1 MNGRGNTVSAWF
13 RLVWKDS
20 PLSLGFIVALSLVNA
35 ALVAAFP
42 WLWQYLVDTVGASAD
57 PVRMRELALWMVAV
71 GLMQTTVYIA
81 LQSIRSIMNCRI
93 QWRARRRVFEHVSQL
108 DQAFYRRWRSGD
120 LVTRL
125 TDDCSDKLSWFL
137 CSGVFRALEASLV
150 VIACLTA
157 MASID
162 LTLTLWVVI
171 PLPILI
177 IGQAGAQS
185 ALEKRYAAVQSAI
198 SGINDELSATFGG
211 IRIVQ
216 ACGLA
221 PTARERF
228 VAQAEAQRTAEVRTA
243 VIQQLIGLMYGY
255 GWQVAVVALL
265 IAGGSH
271 VITGQLSLGEF
282 VAFEGFVMTLVWPMF
297 DVGMFVSR
305 YKQTFVTLGRLD
317 ELLAEPLPPP
327 ATGTA
332 RAVDSRLGVAG
343 AAVRAADGAE
353 LLRDIDL
360 DLQPGELVAVVGAV
374 GSGKSTLMELLA
386 GARAPSEGEVRI
398 GGEPV
403 GRLDVS
409 ALRDSVGYVP
419 QDPILI
425 SATLEENI
433 LLGREPEAGALE
445 RALEISRLAQDL
457 DAFPHGLQTA
467 VGERG
472 VTLSGGQQQRVGL
485 ARALVG
491 APQILL
497 LDDATAALDADTEA
511 AFWSQLEALLPDVT
525 AVVVTHRVATI
536 QRADRVLV
544 LEEGR
549 AAQLGPHDDLAGTE
563 GPFRRIYGGYAA
575 IEQVGAL
582 SGAFTALGAVRAS
595 EP

>member
-1 MNGRGNTVSAWF
+1 MSGKANTVATWF

-20 PLSLGFIVALSLVNA
+20 RGALAFIVALSFVNA
-35 ALVAAFP
+35 VLVTTFP
-42 WLWQYLVDTVGASAD
+42 WLWQYLVDTVRASAD
-57 PVRMRELALWMVAV
+57 PVRMKELALWMVAV
-71 GLMQTTVYIA
+71 GLMQTTVYVA
-81 LQSIRSIMNCRI
+81 LQGTRSVMNCRI
-93 QWRARRRVFEHVSQL
+93 QWRARNRVFEHVSQL
-108 DQAFYRRWRSGD
+108 DQDFYRRWRAGD

-150 VIACLTA
+150 VIACVVA

-185 ALEKRYAAVQSAI
+185 ALQKRYSEVQRAI

-228 VAQAEAQRTAEVRTA
+228 VEQAEAQRKAEVRTA
-243 VIQQLIGLMYGY
+243 LIQQLIGLMYGY

-271 VITGQLSLGEF
+271 VISGDLTLGQF
-282 VAFEGFVMTLVWPMF
+282 VAFEGFVMTLIWPMF

-317 ELLAEPLPPP
+317 RLLAEPAPPTP
-327 ATGTA
+327 TGTGI
-332 RAVDSRLGVAG
+332 AVDGRLAVSGAG
-343 AAVRAADGAE
+343 VRAGDGAE
-353 LLRDIDL
+353 LLQDIDL
-360 DLQPGELVAVVGAV
+360 GLLPGELLAVVGGV
-374 GSGKSTLMELLA
+374 GSGKSVLMELLA
-386 GARAPSEGEVRI
+386 GARTPATGEVRI
-398 GGEPV
+398 GGLPV
-403 GRLDVS
+403 GELESS
-409 ALRDSVGYVP
+409 ALRRSIGYAP
-419 QDPILI
+419 QDPVLV
-425 SATLEENI
+425 SSTLRENI
-433 LLGREPEAGALE
+433 LLGREPADGALE
-445 RALEISRLAQDL
+445 RALQVSRLSQDL
-457 DAFPHGLQTA
+457 GAFSDGLDTV

-491 APQILL
+491 APRILL

-511 AFWSQLEALLPDVT
+511 AFWAQLEAVLPDVT

-544 LEEGR
+544 LEGGR
-549 AAQLGPHDDLAGTE
+549 AAQLGAHAELAGTD

-575 IEQVGAL
+575 SEQVGAM
-582 SGAFTALGAVRAS
+582 SGSFRAS

>member
-228 VAQAEAQRTAEVRTA
+228 
-243 VIQQLIGLMYGY
+243 
-255 GWQVAVVALL
+255 
-265 IAGGSH
+265 
-271 VITGQLSLGEF
+271 
-282 VAFEGFVMTLVWPMF
+282 
-297 DVGMFVSR
+297 
-305 YKQTFVTLGRLD
+305 LGRD
-317 ELLAEPLPPP
+317 C
-327 ATGTA
+327 
-332 RAVDSRLGVAG
+332 V
-343 AAVRAADGAE
+343 
-353 LLRDIDL
+353 LRGD
-360 DLQPGELVAVVGAV
+360 
-374 GSGKSTLMELLA
+374 
-386 GARAPSEGEVRI
+386 
-398 GGEPV
+398 
-403 GRLDVS
+403 
-409 ALRDSVGYVP
+409 
-419 QDPILI
+419 
-425 SATLEENI
+425 
-433 LLGREPEAGALE
+433 
-445 RALEISRLAQDL
+445 
-457 DAFPHGLQTA
+457 
-467 VGERG
+467 
-472 VTLSGGQQQRVGL
+472 
-485 ARALVG
+485 
-491 APQILL
+491 
-497 LDDATAALDADTEA
+497 
-511 AFWSQLEALLPDVT
+511 
-525 AVVVTHRVATI
+525 
-536 QRADRVLV
+536 
-544 LEEGR
+544 
-549 AAQLGPHDDLAGTE
+549 
-563 GPFRRIYGGYAA
+563 
-575 IEQVGAL
+575 
-582 SGAFTALGAVRAS
+582 
-595 EP
+595 

>member
-1 MNGRGNTVSAWF
+1 MSEQTNAVAAWF
-13 RLVWKDS
+13 RLMWRDS
-20 PLSLGFIVALSLVNA
+20 LGSLGFIVALSVVNA
-35 ALVAAFP
+35 VLVAAFP
-42 WLWQYLVDTVGASAD
+42 WLWQYLVDTVSTSAD
-57 PVRMRELALWMVAV
+57 PVRMRDLALWMVAV
-71 GLMQTTVYIA
+71 GLMHAAVYVA
-81 LQSIRSIMNCRI
+81 LQALRTIMNCRI
-93 QWRARRRVFEHVSQL
+93 QWRARNRVFEHVSQL
-108 DQAFYRRWRSGD
+108 DQDFYRRWRAGD

-150 VIACLTA
+150 IVACLIA

-162 LTLTLWVVI
+162 PVLTLWVVI

-185 ALEKRYAAVQSAI
+185 ALEVRYAEVQRAI

-221 PTARERF
+221 PTARARF
-228 VAQAEAQRTAEVRTA
+228 VAQAEAQRKAEVRTA
-243 VIQQLIGLMYGY
+243 LFQQLIGLMYGY

-265 IAGGSH
+265 IAGGTH
-271 VITGQLSLGEF
+271 VIDGRLSLGEF
-282 VAFEGFVMTLVWPMF
+282 VAFEGFVMTLIWPMF
-297 DVGMFVSR
+297 DMGMFVSR

-327 ATGTA
+327 AVGTA
-332 RAVDSRLGVAG
+332 LATDSRVAVCDGAVVAG
-343 AAVRAADGAE
+343 DGTE
-353 LLRDIDL
+353 LLAGVDL
-360 DLQPGELVAVVGAV
+360 ALQPGELLAVVGAV

-386 GARAPSEGEVRI
+386 GARVPSAGSVQI
-398 GGEPV
+398 GGVPV
-403 GRLDVS
+403 AELQTA
-409 ALRDSVGYVP
+409 ALRRSVGYVP

-425 SATLEENI
+425 SATLRENI
-433 LLGREPEAGALE
+433 LLGREPSEDALL
-445 RALEISRLAQDL
+445 RALQVSRLSQDL
-457 DAFPHGLQTA
+457 DALSDGLDTV

-491 APQILL
+491 APWILL

-511 AFWSQLEALLPDVT
+511 AFWSQLEAVLPDVT

-544 LEEGR
+544 LEGGR
-549 AAQLGPHDDLAGTE
+549 VVQLGAHAELAAAE

-575 IEQVGAL
+575 REQVGAL
-582 SGAFTALGAVRAS
+582 SGAVRAS

>member
-1 MNGRGNTVSAWF
+1 MSTKANTVATWF

-20 PLSLGFIVALSLVNA
+20 PGSLAFIVALSFVNA
-35 ALVAAFP
+35 VLVTTFP
-42 WLWQYLVDTVGASAD
+42 WLWQYLVDTVRASAD

-71 GLMQTTVYIA
+71 GLAQTTVYVA
-81 LQSIRSIMNCRI
+81 LQGTRSVMNCRI
-93 QWRARRRVFEHVSQL
+93 QWRARNRVFEHVSQL
-108 DQAFYRRWRSGD
+108 DQDFYRRWRAGD

-150 VIACLTA
+150 VIACLVA

-185 ALEKRYAAVQSAI
+185 ALQKRYSEVQRAI

-228 VAQAEAQRTAEVRTA
+228 VAQAEAQRKAEVRTA
-243 VIQQLIGLMYGY
+243 LIQQLIGLMYGY

-271 VITGQLSLGEF
+271 VIRGDLTLGQF
-282 VAFEGFVMTLVWPMF
+282 VAFEGFVMTLIWPMF

-317 ELLAEPLPPP
+317 RLLAEPAPPP
-327 ATGTA
+327 PTGTGV
-332 RAVDSRLGVAG
+332 AVDGRLAVSGAGVVAS
-343 AAVRAADGAE
+343 DGAE
-353 LLRDIDL
+353 LLQGIDL
-360 DLQPGELVAVVGAV
+360 DLLPGELLAVVGGV
-374 GSGKSTLMELLA
+374 GSGKSILMELLA
-386 GARAPSEGEVRI
+386 GARTPATGQVRI
-398 GGEPV
+398 GGLPV
-403 GRLDVS
+403 GELESS
-409 ALRDSVGYVP
+409 ALRASIGYVP
-419 QDPILI
+419 QDPVLV
-425 SATLEENI
+425 SSTLRENI
-433 LLGREPEAGALE
+433 LLGREPADGALE
-445 RALEISRLAQDL
+445 RALRVSRLSQDL
-457 DAFPHGLQTA
+457 DAFSDGLDTV

-491 APQILL
+491 APRILL

-511 AFWSQLEALLPDVT
+511 AFWAQLEAVLPDVT

-544 LEEGR
+544 LERGR
-549 AAQLGPHDDLAGTE
+549 AAQIGAHAELASTD

-575 IEQVGAL
+575 SEQVGAM
-582 SGAFTALGAVRAS
+582 SGSFRAS

>member
-1 MNGRGNTVSAWF
+1 MSTKANTVATWF

-20 PLSLGFIVALSLVNA
+20 PGSLAFIVALSFVNA
-35 ALVAAFP
+35 VLVTTFP
-42 WLWQYLVDTVGASAD
+42 WLWQYLVDTVRASAD

-71 GLMQTTVYIA
+71 GLAQTTVYVA
-81 LQSIRSIMNCRI
+81 LQGTRSVMNCRI
-93 QWRARRRVFEHVSQL
+93 QWRARNRVFEHVSQL
-108 DQAFYRRWRSGD
+108 DQDFYRRWRAGD

-150 VIACLTA
+150 VIACLVA

-185 ALEKRYAAVQSAI
+185 ALQKRYSEVQRAI

-228 VAQAEAQRTAEVRTA
+228 VAQAEAQRKAEVRTA
-243 VIQQLIGLMYGY
+243 LIQQLIGLMYGY

-271 VITGQLSLGEF
+271 VIRGDLTLGQF
-282 VAFEGFVMTLVWPMF
+282 VAFEGFVMTLIWPMF

-317 ELLAEPLPPP
+317 RLLAEPAPPP
-327 ATGTA
+327 PTGTGV
-332 RAVDSRLGVAG
+332 AVDGRLAVSGAGVVAS
-343 AAVRAADGAE
+343 DGAE
-353 LLRDIDL
+353 LLQGIDL
-360 DLQPGELVAVVGAV
+360 DLLPGELLAVVGGV
-374 GSGKSTLMELLA
+374 GSGKSILMELLA
-386 GARAPSEGEVRI
+386 GARTPATGQVRI
-398 GGEPV
+398 GGLPV
-403 GRLDVS
+403 GELESS
-409 ALRDSVGYVP
+409 ALRASIGYVP
-419 QDPILI
+419 QDPVLV
-425 SATLEENI
+425 SSTLRENI
-433 LLGREPEAGALE
+433 LLGREPADGALE
-445 RALEISRLAQDL
+445 RALRVSRLSQDL
-457 DAFPHGLQTA
+457 DAFSDGLDTV

-491 APQILL
+491 APRILL

-511 AFWSQLEALLPDVT
+511 AFWAQLEAVLPDVT

-536 QRADRVLV
+536 LRADRVLV
-544 LEEGR
+544 LERGR
-549 AAQLGPHDDLAGTE
+549 AAQIGAHAELASTD

-575 IEQVGAL
+575 SEQVGAM
-582 SGAFTALGAVRAS
+582 SGSFRAS